1 MLHML
6 NVKGENIVDST
17 AQTVLHPLSDC
28 VIYFIDIDQLSVME
42 KNSSIPC
49 YFYIYKSLLK
59 I

>member
-1 MLHML
+1 ML

-28 VIYFIDIDQLSVME
+28 VIYFIDMDQLSVME